1 MQIFFN
7 ELDDELFAVND
18 NKTIQ
23 IFKLSQNIRIHSVK
37 FEENIRHARLDYKG
51 KKLMVS
57 VGNKIAVVEGGKVV
71 EEIDPPVKDFSYIF
85 PLYGQYF
92 IVGKSGTLYWSKDM
106 KF

>member
-1 MQIFFN
+1 
-7 ELDDELFAVND
+7 
-18 NKTIQ
+18 
-23 IFKLSQNIRIHSVK
+23 
-37 FEENIRHARLDYKG
+37 
-51 KKLMVS
+51 MVS

>member
-1 MQIFFN
+1 
-7 ELDDELFAVND
+7 
-18 NKTIQ
+18 
-23 IFKLSQNIRIHSVK
+23 
-37 FEENIRHARLDYKG
+37 
-51 KKLMVS
+51 MVS

-71 EEIDPPVKDFSYIF
+71 EEMDPPVQDFSYLF